1 MARGGRGGI
10 YAFDVIQIYD
20 MLSVLNAIFSAPP
33 TIKKGSNYQPWWMN
47 YICGYLT
54 ESNHPHIIISGG
66 RILLMVGWPL
76 LWVWMSMDHEMGW
89 VQHNTKA
96 TDINLFHSLMQQ
108 QICISLDA
116 GLVAADVLVDMQIN
130 GADQECLPVSLFCLS
145 RQLWSRE
152 ICTA

>member
-1 MARGGRGGI
+1 MVRGGHGGI

-33 TIKKGSNYQPWWMN
+33 LLKEDQITN
-47 YICGYLT
+47 
-54 ESNHPHIIISGG
+54 SGG
-66 RILLMVGWPL
+66 WSISAGTWQSPTTRTSSAEESCSWLVDRYCGCECQWTTRWVECNIIRRRLTWTSSTLWCNNKYAFHLML
-76 LWVWMSMDHEMGW
+76 VWM
-89 VQHNTKA
+89 
-96 TDINLFHSLMQQ
+96 
-108 QICISLDA
+108 
-116 GLVAADVLVDMQIN
+116 AADVLVDMQIN